1 MAARP
6 RRARAPSR
14 PEPGMS
20 TRIVAEATRLFSARG
35 FDGTALQDIADAVG
49 VTKPAI
55 LHHFQSKELVLQA
68 VLDAI
73 VRHWEGTLPRLLLEA
88 TAGERRFDAVIGEVV
103 RFFADDA
110 DRTRVVLRH
119 ALDRPAEA
127 RALIR
132 DKVRLWMGAVA
143 SYVRRGRER
152 GLHPPDVDEDAYV
165 LLVLQLIIATT
176 ATFPVLREA
185 LPGTPA
191 EGLARV
197 EAEAVRIARA
207 ALFTPAGAVGAGRD
221 ASPLA
226 RR

>member
-1 MAARP
+1 M
-6 RRARAPSR
+6 
-14 PEPGMS
+14 GV
-20 TRIVAEATRLFSARG
+20 RIVAEATRLFSARG

-88 TAGERRFDAVIGEVV
+88 TAGDLRFDAVIGEVY
-103 RFFADDA
+103 RFFAEDA

-132 DKVRLWMGAVA
+132 DKVRLWMSAVA

-152 GLHPPDVDEDAYV
+152 GLHPADVDEDAYV
-165 LLVLQLIIATT
+165 LLVLQLIIAAT

-185 LPGTPA
+185 LPGPPG

-197 EAEAVRIARA
+197 EAEIVRIARA
-207 ALFTPAGAVGAGRD
+207 ALFAPVAPVAPVVLDVPVALDAPRPAKPRPP
-221 ASPLA
+221 SK
-226 RR
+226 RT